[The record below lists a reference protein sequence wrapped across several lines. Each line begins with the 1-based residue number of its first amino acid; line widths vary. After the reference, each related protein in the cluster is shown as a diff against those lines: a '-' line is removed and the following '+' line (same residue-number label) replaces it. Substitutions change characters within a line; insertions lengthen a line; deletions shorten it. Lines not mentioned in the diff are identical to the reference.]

1 MKRIIT
7 LVVSLCL
14 LLCGLTTAV
23 SAQKDPVIARFEFAN
38 TDAVAE
44 TNIELNGYGDKDKGY
59 NATYGDAELYAS
71 VNGTDC
77 RKLEWT
83 KDNYSER
90 GMQPAMTGGSKHP
103 WAEGAFF
110 EVQVPTVGFENVT
123 FSAEIGATKKG
134 PRDYQL
140 QYSLDGKTYQNVGEV
155 KSLTDNKQM
164 EKLFDAV
171 TLPEEASDAAMVYI
185 RMAVVSDQTVGG
197 EVTLYGSTGGDAA
210 INNIVVGGTATEA
223 PVNEETQQS
232 GNVRM
237 WIAVGAGVLLAAAV
251 VVIVLLVIKKK
262 K

>member
-7 LVVSLCL
+7 LLAAVCV
-14 LLCGLTTAV
+14 LLCGVTVVA
-23 SAQKDPVIARFEFAN
+23 SAEADPVIARFEFAN

-59 NATYGDAELYAS
+59 NSTFGDAELYAS
-71 VNGTDC
+71 VNGADY

-90 GMQPAMTGGSKHP
+90 GMQPAMTGGNKHP

-110 EVQVPTVGFENVT
+110 EVQVPTVGFENIT

-155 KSLTDNKQM
+155 KSLSDNKTM
-164 EKLFDAV
+164 EPLFDNV
-171 TLPEEASDAAMVYI
+171 VLPAEAAQADMLYI
-185 RMAVVSDQTVGG
+185 RMTVASDQTVGG

-210 INNIVVGGTATEA
+210 INNIVVGGTSAEA
-223 PVNEETQQS
+223 PVNEEPQQG
-232 GNVRM
+232 GNGLV
-237 WIAVGAGVLLAAAV
+237 WVAVGAGVLLVAAVAAV
-251 VVIVLLVIKKK
+251 VVLTAKKK